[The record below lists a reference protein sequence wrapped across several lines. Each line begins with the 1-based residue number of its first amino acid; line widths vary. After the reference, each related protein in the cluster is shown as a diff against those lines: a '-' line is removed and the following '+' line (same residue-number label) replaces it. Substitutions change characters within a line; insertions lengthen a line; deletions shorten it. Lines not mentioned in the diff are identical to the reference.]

1 VAFRPSRCQ
10 IGPHRVQAAI
20 NPCNERS
27 LGLAQRV
34 GFRREGFAPR
44 MLEINGM
51 WEDRVIFGKL
61 VDEHQTDSI
70 SRIER

>member
-1 VAFRPSRCQ
+1 
-10 IGPHRVQAAI
+10 
-20 NPCNERS
+20 
-27 LGLAQRV
+27 
-34 GFRREGFAPR
+34 